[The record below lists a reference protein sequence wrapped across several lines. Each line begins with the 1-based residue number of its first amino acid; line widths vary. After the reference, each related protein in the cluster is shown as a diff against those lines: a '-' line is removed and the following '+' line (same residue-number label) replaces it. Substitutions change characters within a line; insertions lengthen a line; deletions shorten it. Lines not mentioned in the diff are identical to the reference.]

1 MSSIDDIGFQRIK
14 KIICLDEISIHTCMK
29 HNYSRCYIG
38 QRCVKKS
45 TDNRIFTL
53 IVAISYKG
61 VIAHKLFEK
70 GGVNANRLIS
80 FCSIFLPKL
89 KNNLIIMDNAPSH
102 KSKIINE
109 FISKTENKLHYSVP
123 YKPST
128 NTIES
133 WFSKFKH
140 KMISWN
146 GLTFI
151 ELKEGVKKTIKAIP
165 KIHYIN
171 YLKYTYKTNKK
182 IGVLK
187 KESTKKR
194 QPKNYK

>member
-1 MSSIDDIGFQRIK
+1 
-14 KIICLDEISIHTCMK
+14 
-29 HNYSRCYIG
+29 
-38 QRCVKKS
+38 
-45 TDNRIFTL
+45 
-53 IVAISYKG
+53 
-61 VIAHKLFEK
+61 
-70 GGVNANRLIS
+70 
-80 FCSIFLPKL
+80 
-89 KNNLIIMDNAPSH
+89 
-102 KSKIINE
+102 
-109 FISKTENKLHYSVP
+109 
-123 YKPST
+123 
-128 NTIES
+128 
-133 WFSKFKH
+133 
-140 KMISWN
+140 MISWN